1 MWFTAKYP
9 EFGLNF
15 TNKYRK
21 RGRVRDRVARNARK
35 KGMEKH
41 ANPIK
46 KLVFNKQLSLISSTR
61 KIQKSKKDASYAYAN
76 TQVRTYFLTVTVCG

>member
-1 MWFTAKYP
+1 
-9 EFGLNF
+9 
-15 TNKYRK
+15 
-21 RGRVRDRVARNARK
+21 
-35 KGMEKH
+35 MEKH

-76 TQVRTYFLTVTVCG
+76 TQVRTYFLTVTVCGWSKAKEMKQNVFHNISCRHS